1 MGTIDNFCAFILT
14 HGRADNVK
22 TVQALKNCGYTGPV
36 VFVIDDEDSQREK
49 YIKNFGA
56 ENVEIFS
63 KTEIAKT
70 FDRGDNFDKRG
81 AIIYARNV
89 CFEIARKRGYKYFI
103 ELDDDYTSFTFRFD
117 GKLNYVET
125 KIKNLDAIW
134 AAMLEYFI
142 NNPALTTIAMAQGGD
157 FIGGEKSSF
166 GRMIP
171 KRKAMNSFIC
181 STDRQFNF
189 VGTINEDVN
198 TYTSEATRGKIFLTI
213 PVVCLHQ
220 MTTQKNAGGMTDLY
234 LDSGTYIKS
243 FYSVMYTPSAVKI
256 AVMGGDA
263 EKRLHHSVMWNNV
276 APKII
281 SEHYRK
287 TK

>member
-1 MGTIDNFCAFILT
+1 MGTIDNFCAMILT

-22 TVQALKNCGYTGPV
+22 TLTSLRGQGYTGPV
-36 VFVIDDEDSQREK
+36 VMVVDDEDEQVGR
-49 YIKNFGA
+49 YIENFGE

-89 CFEIARKRGYKYFI
+89 CFDIAKKRGYRYFI
-103 ELDDDYTSFTFRFD
+103 ELDDDYTSFTYRFNE
-117 GKLNYVET
+117 KLDYVET
-125 KIKNLDAIW
+125 KIKNLDAVW
-134 AAMLEYFI
+134 GLMLEYFKQT
-142 NNPALTTIAMAQGGD
+142 PELTTIAMAQGGD
-157 FIGGEKSSF
+157 FIGGRNSGF
-166 GRMIP
+166 GRLIP

-181 STDRQFNF
+181 DTGRRFTF

-198 TYTSEATRGKIFLTI
+198 TYTSEATWGKIFLTI

-243 FYSVMYTPSAVKI
+243 FYSVMFTPSAVKI

-263 EKRLHHSVMWNNV
+263 EKRLHHLVLWNNV

-281 SEHYRK
+281 SEK
-287 TK
+287 FKK

>member
-1 MGTIDNFCAFILT
+1 MGTIENFCAMILT

-22 TVQALKNCGYTGPV
+22 TFKSLRSQGYTGPV
-36 VFVIDDEDSQREK
+36 VMVVDDEDEQVGR
-49 YIKNFGA
+49 YIENFGE

-89 CFEIARKRGYKYFI
+89 CFDIAKKRGYRYFI
-103 ELDDDYTSFTFRFD
+103 ELDDDYTLFAYRFNE
-117 GKLNYVET
+117 KLEYVET
-125 KIKNLDAIW
+125 KIKNLDAVW
-134 AAMLEYFI
+134 GLMLEYFKQT
-142 NNPALTTIAMAQGGD
+142 PELTTIAMAQGGD
-157 FIGGEKSSF
+157 FIGGRNSGF
-166 GRMIP
+166 GRLIP

-181 STDRQFNF
+181 DTERRITF

-213 PVVCLHQ
+213 PLVSLQQ

-243 FYSVMYTPSAVKI
+243 FYSVMFTPSAVKI
-256 AVMGGDA
+256 AVMGGNA
-263 EKRLHHSVMWNNV
+263 EKRLHHFVLWNNV

-281 SEHYRK
+281 SERFK
-287 TK
+287 K

>member
-22 TVQALKNCGYTGPV
+22 TAQALKNCGYTGPV

-49 YIKNFGA
+49 YIENFGA

-117 GKLNYVET
+117 GELNYVET

-142 NNPALTTIAMAQGGD
+142 RNPALTTIAMAQGGD
-157 FIGGEKSSF
+157 FIGGRNSGF
-166 GRMIP
+166 GKMIP

-263 EKRLHHSVMWNNV
+263 EKRLHHSVIWNNC

-281 SEHYRK
+281 SERYRK